1 MFGFEYDEKAAR
13 TGICPGIGQLER
25 SQPPTLP
32 TLFLLLASLSARH
45 SARDTCACPDPPG
58 DNSNAAWFLS
68 YAEHILNL
76 LFERCR
82 VCNRNVWRLN
92 AR

>member
-1 MFGFEYDEKAAR
+1 MFGFEYDEKAAC
-13 TGICPGIGQLER
+13 TGICPGIGQLEGR
-25 SQPPTLP
+25 NH
-32 TLFLLLASLSARH
+32 LLLPRFSCVLRRCRLGTLHATPAH
-45 SARDTCACPDPPG
+45 GPPPD

-68 YAEHILNL
+68 CAEHILNL
-76 LFERCR
+76 LFERCC